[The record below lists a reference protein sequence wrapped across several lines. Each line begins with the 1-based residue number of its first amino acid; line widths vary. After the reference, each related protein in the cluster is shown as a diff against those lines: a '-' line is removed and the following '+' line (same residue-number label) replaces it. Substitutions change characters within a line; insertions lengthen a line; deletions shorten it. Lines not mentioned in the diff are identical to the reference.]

1 MTSPTPSGDASHR
14 STCGGNAPLRR
25 RSIAGSTSGQL
36 LPGIPLQWGQRSLA
50 DQERHLAAAKKGG
63 EATGGPI
70 REQQRV
76 FWRWYYGDCK
86 EQLQGPFRTV
96 VETLERIEA
105 AYAQRYG
112 WKGRMS
118 LRWDG
123 FMHYV
128 FSSYVLVGC
137 RKMRPETIERDMWRR
152 YQALMDANDKALYGE
167 GSSPGLLSPYLEF
180 EAEKSRQEA
189 WADARREM
197 AVSGNKASRKGNK
210 K

>member
-1 MTSPTPSGDASHR
+1 MSGDDKPDALGRRQPSKY
-14 STCGGNAPLRR
+14 LRR
-25 RSIAGSTSGQL
+25 KRATKAAQHRWKHKWQL

-167 GSSPGLLSPYLEF
+167 GSSPGLLS
-180 EAEKSRQEA
+180 
-189 WADARREM
+189 
-197 AVSGNKASRKGNK
+197 
-210 K
+210 